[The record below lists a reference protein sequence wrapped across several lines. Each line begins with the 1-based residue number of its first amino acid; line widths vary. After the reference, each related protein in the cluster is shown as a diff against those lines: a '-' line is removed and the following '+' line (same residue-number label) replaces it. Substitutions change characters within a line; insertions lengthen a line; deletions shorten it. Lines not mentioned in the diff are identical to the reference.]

1 MSIIEQI
8 GLLPRAEE
16 RAEQRLVA
24 SAMRGDRAA
33 FDTLTREHAK
43 ALRGFLVRRL
53 NLEAAEDVLQE
64 TWVAAW
70 AALPRFTSRS
80 RFKAWLFGIAQH
92 KIQDHYRAQGRTPT
106 EPLAD
111 HANVPDTRQPDPYGA
126 VDLKHA
132 VRGALPFAGGA
143 AAAAQITVAW
153 LTALL
158 VTAVFIVIVVTRA
171 VHPPAK
177 APLPAA
183 QAVPGGGCR
192 PDLPTDQCR

>member
-1 MSIIEQI
+1 MCQKLYPTSFTDAQWAIIEPLRERVPAQVHVVFCSRCRARLSQMERASRAI
-8 GLLPRAEE
+8 ADTVRGRTLPR
-16 RAEQRLVA
+16 
-24 SAMRGDRAA
+24 
-33 FDTLTREHAK
+33 
-43 ALRGFLVRRL
+43 
-53 NLEAAEDVLQE
+53 
-64 TWVAAW
+64 W
-70 AALPRFTSRS
+70 
-80 RFKAWLFGIAQH
+80 
-92 KIQDHYRAQGRTPT
+92 
-106 EPLAD
+106 
-111 HANVPDTRQPDPYGA
+111 
-126 VDLKHA
+126 
-132 VRGALPFAGGA
+132 ALPFAGGA